1 MAFDLARYIRQSNR
15 TIEAHIEEMIDELRS
30 QLEEEAYS
38 RLVDKDVEFTMAL
51 HPISGTETLR
61 GKIQTVSG
69 ERITIA
75 FINPL
80 NGQLR
85 THECTADGGR
95 VRIVQS

>member
-51 HPISGTETLR
+51 HPISGLETFR
-61 GKIQTVSG
+61 GKIRHVTG
-69 ERITIA
+69 ELITIE
-75 FINPL
+75 FTNPL